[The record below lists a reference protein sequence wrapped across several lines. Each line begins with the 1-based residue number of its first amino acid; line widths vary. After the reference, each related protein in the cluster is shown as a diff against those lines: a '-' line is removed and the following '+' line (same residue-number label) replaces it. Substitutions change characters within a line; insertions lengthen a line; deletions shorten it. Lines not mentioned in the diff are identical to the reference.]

1 MTSVIL
7 TFNAGSSSIK
17 FAAFSPGE
25 NAMEELALG
34 QIEGL
39 GATATFSGMNA
50 QTISDLLYKDSGLK
64 GLSGISHDMREL
76 EAADSKTALNAIAYF
91 VARIRREISGLT
103 ATIGGLDAIVFT
115 GGIGENSVRIRYAVL
130 SDMHWIGV
138 KLDRDANNTSAQ
150 VISAE
155 DSNVVVFVIKTDEER
170 MIAEHTADAD
180 ELWGHEARNATPSE
194 NNTQELDLPASSGT

>member
-1 MTSVIL
+1 MGFTAL
-7 TFNAGSSSIK
+7 DGLPMGTRCGQLD
-17 FAAFSPGE
+17 PGVVLYLMSE
-25 NAMEELALG
+25 K
-34 QIEGL
+34 
-39 GATATFSGMNA
+39 GMNA
-50 QTISDLLYKDSGLK
+50 QAISDLLYKDSGLK

-91 VARIRREISGLT
+91 VARIRREIGGLA

-115 GGIGENSVRIRYAVL
+115 GGIGENSVRIREAVL

-155 DSNVVVFVIKTDEER
+155 DSECRGLRHQN
-170 MIAEHTADAD
+170 
-180 ELWGHEARNATPSE
+180 G
-194 NNTQELDLPASSGT
+194 